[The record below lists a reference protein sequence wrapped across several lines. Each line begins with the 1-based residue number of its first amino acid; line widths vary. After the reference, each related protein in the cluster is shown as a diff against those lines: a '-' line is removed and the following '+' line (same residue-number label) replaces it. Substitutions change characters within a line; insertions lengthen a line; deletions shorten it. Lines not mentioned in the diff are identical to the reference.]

1 MDVGDNVG
9 GGSPADSTFILQ
21 EARRMGV
28 RGLLQTLYDPEA
40 VEACVKAGVGVQ
52 VTLDVGAKTDAMHG
66 RPIRVTGTV
75 RVIADGN
82 FEETLPNHGG
92 GRYFAQ
98 GLCVRLDTTDDWT
111 LVLCSR
117 RMGNTARH
125 QFYSIGIRPED
136 YRVVVAKG
144 VVSPRPAFQPIAG
157 DIILVNTPGVTTAD
171 LSTFPFRHRR
181 KPLYPFEPD
190 AVASAARRSGRRG
203 SS

>member
-1 MDVGDNVG
+1 
-9 GGSPADSTFILQ
+9 
-21 EARRMGV
+21 MGV
-28 RGLLQTLYDPEA
+28 RGLLQSLYDPGA
-40 VEACVKAGVGVQ
+40 VQACIEAGVGTQ
-52 VTLDVGAKTDAMHG
+52 VTLDVGAKTDDMHG
-66 RPIRVTGTV
+66 TPIRVTGTV
-75 RVIADGN
+75 RVLADGK

-92 GRYFAQ
+92 GRYFDQ
-98 GLCVRLDTTDDWT
+98 GRCARLDTTDDWT

-171 LSTFPFRHRR
+171 LSTFTFRHRR
-181 KPLYPFEPD
+181 RPLYPFEED
-190 AVASAARRSGRRG
+190 ALYARRRNET
-203 SS
+203 